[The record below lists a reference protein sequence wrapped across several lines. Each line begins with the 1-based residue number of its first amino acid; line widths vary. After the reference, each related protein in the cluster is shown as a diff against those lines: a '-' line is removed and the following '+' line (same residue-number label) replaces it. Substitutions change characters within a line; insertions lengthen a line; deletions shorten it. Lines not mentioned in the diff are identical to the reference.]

1 MLNRPTRTQALL
13 LYTGLYV
20 LVMLFI
26 FPYLVMATTA
36 LKPRTEI
43 FVWPPR
49 LLPQSWQWQNFVE
62 IFQGAPLAAYL
73 VNSLT
78 TAMGATLLALICG
91 VPAAYALARI
101 AFPGRRQFMLL
112 VLVTQMFSPIVIIL
126 GLYRM
131 MAAYQL
137 LDTHWSLILTY
148 AALNQA
154 FTIWLLTGYFQSIPQ
169 EIEEAAFIDGCSRRQ
184 AFWQVVLPLCRPG
197 MAATVIFVFI
207 QAWNEFMIAFTFL
220 STDAKKTLT
229 VGIYAFVG
237 QFDVQWHYLLASS
250 LVATAPV
257 LLLFILSEKQLIK
270 GLTAGAIK

>member
-1 MLNRPTRTQALL
+1 MLNRPTRTQTIL

-26 FPYLVMATTA
+26 FPYLIMVTTA

-43 FVWPPR
+43 FVWPPH
-49 LLPQSWQWQNFVE
+49 LFPQNWQWRNFVE
-62 IFQGAPLAAYL
+62 IFQRVPLAGYL
-73 VNSLT
+73 TNSLT
-78 TAMGATLLALICG
+78 TALGATLMALVCG
-91 VPAAYALARI
+91 VPAAYVLARI
-101 AFPGRRQFMLL
+101 YFPGRRQFLLL

-131 MAAYQL
+131 MSTYHL

-154 FTIWLLTGYFQSIPQ
+154 FTIWLLTGYFASIPQ
-169 EIEEAAFIDGCSRRQ
+169 EIEEAAFIDGCSRWQ
-184 AFWQVVLPLCRPG
+184 MFWRVVMPLSRPG
-197 MAATVIFVFI
+197 VAATVIFVFI
-207 QAWNEFMIAFTFL
+207 QAWNEFMLAFTFL
-220 STDAKKTLT
+220 STEAKKTLT

-237 QFDVQWHYLLASS
+237 QFDVQWHYLLAASI
-250 LVATAPV
+250 VATAPV
-257 LLLFILSEKQLIK
+257 LLLFIASEKQLIK